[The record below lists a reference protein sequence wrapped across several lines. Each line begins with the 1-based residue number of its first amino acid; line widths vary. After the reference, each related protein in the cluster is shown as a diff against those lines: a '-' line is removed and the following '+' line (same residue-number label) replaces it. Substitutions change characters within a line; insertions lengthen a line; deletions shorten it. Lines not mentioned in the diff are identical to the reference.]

1 MPRWLIVVKK
11 MVCGHVGL
19 VIGPRQ
25 LRTTPHCP
33 PSFLNLTLP
42 EKFVNLQRR
51 GTVRGGHASTACLL
65 NTMLFAMLTELL
77 KAIFFHP
84 LFQAQWQ
91 CISSFVGPD
100 DFTGRCYSSSRHIN
114 RYGVHIHLSGLC
126 CHLVTCTERCQS
138 HQHKLQ
144 HFGFD
149 CFCNRLFGSAYH
161 H

>member
-11 MVCGHVGL
+11 MVCGHVGF

-51 GTVRGGHASTACLL
+51 GTARGGHASTACLL
-65 NTMLFAMLTELL
+65 NIMLFAMLIELL

-91 CISSFVGPD
+91 GISSLVGPD
-100 DFTGRCYSSSRHIN
+100 EFTGR
-114 RYGVHIHLSGLC
+114 
-126 CHLVTCTERCQS
+126 
-138 HQHKLQ
+138 
-144 HFGFD
+144 
-149 CFCNRLFGSAYH
+149 
-161 H
+161 